1 MKSHL
6 AWMTLLVT
14 DPVKD
19 TMPQQRDK
27 RKVARLRVVRGNP
40 KEVERAAMVVQQA
53 RMSEVIDTESKVVQ
67 ESMLALL
74 GTEADSRKTEQT
86 LGGVYGGRRVSRAFE
101 KVEKTKHERRCH
113 WEVGTKGWEPGQ
125 GQTLHSIHGET
136 IEHDLAEKM
145 ISTSPST
152 TCTRSV
158 ANMQGCVGHGRG
170 TSEVYAHWIQHPTG
184 SCLLAY
190 SHEPPPQHRISAFL
204 GDI

>member
-1 MKSHL
+1 M
-6 AWMTLLVT
+6 LVT

-53 RMSEVIDTESKVVQ
+53 RVSEVIDAESKVVH
-67 ESMLALL
+67 ESVLALL

-86 LGGVYGGRRVSRAFE
+86 LGGVYGGRRVSRPLE

-113 WEVGTKGWEPGQ
+113 WEVGTEGWEPRQ

-136 IEHDLAEKM
+136 IEHDLAEK
-145 ISTSPST
+145 IVSTSPST
-152 TCTRSV
+152 TSTLSV
-158 ANMQGCVGHGRG
+158 LRG
-170 TSEVYAHWIQHPTG
+170 SSISPHKDNWSRRTMRAVRYGES
-184 SCLLAY
+184 
-190 SHEPPPQHRISAFL
+190 PQKTVVFAGALMPSASVPVQVSIRDVQFDML
-204 GDI
+204 